1 MNRNATAQLTRE
13 EMTQKAKR
21 YCAYQERCTS
31 DLKRKLLSWGADPLL
46 TDEII
51 ALLKNENFLSDKRY
65 AALFAISKINQNRWG
80 RLKIEK
86 ALQQKDIPHEIIR
99 NAMKETDPGQY
110 EKNIMILIRQ
120 KMNEMKETDPLKI
133 RQKILQFMLSK
144 GYEAE
149 LIHKMLNPQE

>member
-99 NAMKETDPGQY
+99 NAMNETDPGQY